1 MMKAFAH
8 KPRRQTDFLI
18 LRGRLGAAHH
28 TNHVQLVCGSPG
40 CRVEGYITNVP
51 ADAPTEF
58 VRRKARQKNWELGPD
73 HHRERD
79 RCPLCVRGSHPRQE
93 RRQEVT
99 KNHLAQ
105 LAAAFSKNPE
115 PRQPPMKTSTEALV
129 DKYFP
134 SNKEQEPAMKDST
147 MRVPTAPKPEM
158 SPTAQ
163 NPNALKPSTGY
174 PAFGYTVSPIPSTP
188 APRSEDLSE
197 LTQAVTQ
204 LNLDST
210 TALVGITEALAPIG
224 QIVPAL
230 MEATKTI
237 TDLIA
242 VMTSRNELLSQ
253 AMMVHSD
260 ETIAPTTQEQHEVE
274 QGPIEHDEEDIDINI
289 QGDGGT
295 VLQGDGH
302 PIRTSEDLNAALDK
316 LNHHAELF
324 PSPSQ
329 DGILSRKD
337 LTISLQ
343 RSGAGDVVNIRMAR
357 ALWEQAGFLPDSRV
371 EIGMWRE
378 DQLCIYQSH
387 TQHRARSNT
396 SPYRVNTNSVNVK
409 TRHLPDHITKWQ
421 WRLESSGNPTN
432 PILVFRKA

>member
-1 MMKAFAH
+1 MKAFAH

-18 LRGRLGAAHH
+18 LRGRPGTTLSRD
-28 TNHVQLVCGSPG
+28 HVKLVCGAPG
-40 CRVEGYITNVP
+40 CREEGLINNVP
-51 ADAPTEF
+51 RDAPIEF
-58 VRRKARQKNWELGPD
+58 IRSKARQMGWDVGPD

-79 RCPLCVRGSHPRQE
+79 RCRLCVKGIHPRAE
-93 RRQEVT
+93 RPREVT
-99 KNHLAQ
+99 KDELSQ

-115 PRQPPMKTSTEALV
+115 PRQLPMKAATKALV

-134 SNKEQEPAMKDST
+134 SNKEQEPAMKEST

-174 PAFGYTVSPIPSTP
+174 PAFGYTASLIPSTP
-188 APRSEDLSE
+188 APKSEDLSE

-242 VMTSRNELLSQ
+242 VMASRNELLSQ
-253 AMMVHSD
+253 AMMSQAMMVHSEETISST
-260 ETIAPTTQEQHEVE
+260 ETIALTTQEQHEVE
-274 QGPIEHDEEDIDINI
+274 QGPITQDEKDIDINI

-295 VLQGDGH
+295 VLQGDGY
-302 PIRTSEDLNAALDK
+302 PMKSGE
-316 LNHHAELF
+316 F
-324 PSPSQ
+324 SPSPHQ
-329 DGILSRKD
+329 DHVLSRKD
-337 LTISLQ
+337 LTVTLQ
-343 RSGAGDVVNIRMAR
+343 RSGAGDVINIRMAR

-378 DQLCIYQSH
+378 DQLGICQSH
-387 TQHRARSNT
+387 TQHRVRSNT

-409 TRHLPDHITKWQ
+409 TRHLPEYITTWN
-421 WRLESSGNPTN
+421 WRLESSGDPTN
-432 PILVFRKA
+432 PELVFRKA